1 MNQTFWRWI
10 RIIHWILGAYIL
22 TALTFFAATGF
33 MLNHGAWFE
42 RDPIETQWQ
51 ANLPDDLP
59 LPALSD
65 DENAPTPALS
75 PKLTAWL
82 AERSPY
88 PMHTYTLK
96 AEPPQLILETS
107 APGSEASITIDS
119 ETRSVEYSGRK
130 NGIISLLNN
139 LHKGR
144 HAPRIWHLFMDSF
157 AILTVL
163 VAVSGLALL
172 VYYRKQRSSTWLWT
186 TTGISIPLIIIFLS
200 IHY

>member
-1 MNQTFWRWI
+1 MKQTLWRWA
-10 RIIHWILGAYIL
+10 RILHWTLGALIL
-22 TALTFFAATGF
+22 TTLTFFAATGY
-33 MLNHGAWFE
+33 MLNHSAWFDSE
-42 RDPIETQWQ
+42 PAETQWE
-51 ANLPDDLP
+51 AKLP
-59 LPALSD
+59 
-65 DENAPTPALS
+65 PTPALS

-88 PMHTYTLK
+88 PMNTYTLK
-96 AEPPQLILETS
+96 AEPPQLIFETR

-144 HAPRIWHLFMDSF
+144 NAPYLWHLYMDAF

-163 VAVSGLALL
+163 VAASGLTLL
-172 VYYRKQRSSTWLWT
+172 AYYREQRSSTWLWT